1 MKKKK
6 RTVRSEMEPHPR
18 DWNNARVGQWLK
30 ETGFEQYQKLFDDRN
45 IDGGALCR
53 LTEETLQR
61 EPLNIS
67 IADVH
72 RLSVCI
78 QQLQQRHDPSGK
90 APDPRLFPYKAYEVV
105 DMEDSEN
112 SLESDRELLLGKP
125 DDNQNTVYYRR
136 AHSEL
141 RKTILAMMYGF
152 LSHFLTSVAIVN
164 AQEKLP
170 DKKQYPPLPDIYLDN
185 FAVIPWAYKVSESVI
200 LSLLALM
207 GVIFVFHK
215 HRWVVLRRTLVIAGS
230 IYILRCV
237 CVTVTNLPMPEKHYK
252 CDRMV
257 FQDTWSK
264 FQRILVVYSGM
275 GMKIGGMK
283 TCGDYMFSGHTITIT
298 VATLTAIEY
307 TPKRYRLLHV
317 ALWLYCFCGMWA
329 ILASHGHYTL
339 DVVIAFYIAS
349 RIFMY
354 HQTFANNLS
363 LMRRNRKRIKIWFPV
378 FYFFEKD
385 THGIVKNEYECPL
398 PSLDAIRKFIKDRR
412 VDFCLKQYTPF
423 RHS

>member
-1 MKKKK
+1 
-6 RTVRSEMEPHPR
+6 MEGSPR
-18 DWNNARVGQWLK
+18 HWSCARVGQWLTD
-30 ETGFEQYQKLFDDRN
+30 TGFQKYRQAFEDGKIDGETLFD
-45 IDGGALCR
+45 
-53 LTEETLQR
+53 LTKEAMGR
-61 EPLNIS
+61 DPLNITEPS
-67 IADVH
+67 DVEK
-72 RLSVCI
+72 LNESI
-78 QQLQQRHDPSGK
+78 QQLKQDSSP
-90 APDPRLFPYKAYEVV
+90 FPKLIAYKDYEVF

-112 SLESDRELLLGKP
+112 SFDSDRELLSKT

-136 AHSEL
+136 FRSDL
-141 RKTILAMMYGF
+141 RKALFAVLYGT

-170 DKKQYPPLPDIYLDN
+170 DKKKYPPLPDIYLDN

-200 LSLLALM
+200 LSLVILLLI
-207 GVIFVFHK
+207 IFVFHK
-215 HRWVVLRRTLVIAGS
+215 SRLIILRRTLVIAGS
-230 IYILRCV
+230 IYLLRCV
-237 CVTVTNLPMPEKHYK
+237 CVSVTNLPMPEQHYN

-257 FQDTWSK
+257 FADSWSK
-264 FQRILVVYSGM
+264 MKRIMVVYSGM
-275 GMKIGGMK
+275 GMKMGGMK

-298 VATLTAIEY
+298 IATLTAIEY

-339 DVVIAFYIAS
+339 DVVVAFYISS

-354 HQTFANNLS
+354 YHTFAHNLY
-363 LMRRNRKRIKIWFPV
+363 LMRRNRKRMKVWFPV

-385 THGIVKNEYECPL
+385 ERGGVKNEFECPV
-398 PSLDAIRKFIKDRR
+398 PSYETIRKFIKDSR
-412 VDFCLKQYTPF
+412 VDFCLKRYTAF